1 MAITNDHG
9 PIPIL
14 VVSGF
19 LGSGKTTLLRNL
31 LLEPEAGEIAVI
43 VNEFGEVGIDHHLVR
58 KTDVRTTLLRN
69 GCVCCS
75 MRDDLSE
82 ALRNMLSQRERG
94 TIPRFDRVVI
104 ETTGLADPAPILH
117 TIVAE
122 PVVRNHFRVERVVTT
137 IDAVAGAS
145 NLESYGEAL
154 RQVAAADHLIVTK
167 GDLAT
172 PETVE
177 ALKATLRSINPTAT
191 VVDASFG
198 SIDFAPLLG
207 EGSQRDGVG
216 FGRLG
221 GRDADDVLVG
231 AGDAGVAPTGAG
243 FLRAVPDSSAHPL
256 ADGLAASDL
265 SAPGAVHGMNGRVAS
280 RCLVFDRPLNW
291 QMFGI
296 WLTMVLHRHGD
307 RVLRLKGLLNVG
319 AERGPLLVEGVQHVI
334 HVPRHLREWPDED
347 HRSRIV
353 FIARDLD
360 LAQVEA
366 SLEAFQDLAAAV

>member
-1 MAITNDHG
+1 MAVANDRG

-31 LLEPEAGEIAVI
+31 LLDPEAGEIAVI

-82 ALRNMLSQRERG
+82 ALRHLLSQRERG
-94 TIPRFDRVVI
+94 TIPRFGRVVI

-137 IDAVAGAS
+137 IDAVNGAS
-145 NLESYGEAL
+145 NLDTYGEAL

-167 GDLAT
+167 LDLAP
-172 PETVE
+172 PEATE
-177 ALKATLRSINPTAT
+177 DLKARLRSINPAAT

-198 SIDFAPLLG
+198 SIDFTPLLTQ
-207 EGSQRDGVG
+207 ESQRGAVG
-216 FGRLG
+216 IDRLG
-221 GRDADDVLVG
+221 AVSFAV
-231 AGDAGVAPTGAG
+231 TGGPMA
-243 FLRAVPDSSAHPL
+243 SA
-256 ADGLAASDL
+256 
-265 SAPGAVHGMNGRVAS
+265 AVHAMSDRVAS
-280 RCLVFDRPLNW
+280 RCLVFDHPLNW

-296 WLTMVLHRHGD
+296 WLTMLLHRHGD
-307 RVLRLKGLLNVG
+307 RILRLKGLLNVG

-334 HVPRHLREWPDED
+334 HVPRHLREWPDAD
-347 HRSRIV
+347 RRSRIV

-366 SLEAFQDLAAAV
+366 SLAAFQDLAAAV

>member
-1 MAITNDHG
+1 MATANDRG

-14 VVSGF
+14 LVSGF

-31 LLEPEAGEIAVI
+31 LLDPEAGEIAVI

-58 KTDVRTTLLRN
+58 KTDARTTLLRN

-82 ALRNMLSQRERG
+82 ALRLLLSQRERG
-94 TIPRFDRVVI
+94 TIPRFGRVVI

-137 IDAVAGAS
+137 IDAVNGTS
-145 NLESYGEAL
+145 NLDTYGEAL
-154 RQVAAADHLIVTK
+154 RQVAAADHVIVTK
-167 GDLAT
+167 LDLAT
-172 PETVE
+172 AEVTE
-177 ALKATLRSINPTAT
+177 DLKARLRSINPAAT

-198 SIDFAPLLG
+198 SIDFTPLLAEESRCG
-207 EGSQRDGVG
+207 AAGIE
-216 FGRLG
+216 RLG
-221 GRDADDVLVG
+221 GVTFAVD
-231 AGDAGVAPTGAG
+231 GDPMTPA
-243 FLRAVPDSSAHPL
+243 
-256 ADGLAASDL
+256 
-265 SAPGAVHGMNGRVAS
+265 AVHAMSDRVTS

-296 WLTMVLHRHGD
+296 WLTMLLHRHGD

-319 AERGPLLVEGVQHVI
+319 AAEGPLLVEGVQHVI
-334 HVPRHLREWPDED
+334 HVPRHLREWPDAD
-347 HRSRIV
+347 RRSRIV

-360 LAQVEA
+360 LVQVEV
-366 SLEAFQDLAAAV
+366 SLDAFQDLAAAV

>member
-1 MAITNDHG
+1 MATTNDRG

-14 VVSGF
+14 VLSGF

-31 LLEPEAGEIAVI
+31 LLDPAAGEIAVI

-82 ALRNMLSQRERG
+82 ALRHLLSQRERG

-145 NLESYGEAL
+145 NLASYGEAL
-154 RQVAAADHLIVTK
+154 RQVAAADQVIVTK
-167 GDLAT
+167 IDLAT
-172 PETVE
+172 PEATKE
-177 ALKATLRSINPTAT
+177 LKATLTGINPAAT
-191 VVDASFG
+191 VVDANFG
-198 SIDFAPLLG
+198 SIDFAPLLARDSLRG
-207 EGSQRDGVG
+207 EGL
-216 FGRLG
+216 GRLG
-221 GRDADDVLVG
+221 GIED
-231 AGDAGVAPTGAG
+231 AGDAGVAPTMGG
-243 FLRAVPDSSAHPL
+243 LLRGVPDSSDHPPGDDL
-256 ADGLAASDL
+256 AFSDK
-265 SAPGAVHGMNGRVAS
+265 SAPAAIHAMGGRVAS

-296 WLTMVLHRHGD
+296 WLTILLHRHGD

-334 HVPRHLREWPDED
+334 HVPRHLREWPDGD
-347 HRSRIV
+347 RRSRIV

-366 SLEAFQDLAAAV
+366 SLDAFQDLAAAV

>member
-1 MAITNDHG
+1 MVRSRFSSS
-9 PIPIL
+9 P
-14 VVSGF
+14 GF

-31 LLEPEAGEIAVI
+31 LLDPEAGEIAVI

-82 ALRNMLSQRERG
+82 ALRHLLSQRERG

-137 IDAVAGAS
+137 IDAVNGAS
-145 NLESYGEAL
+145 NLDSYGEAL
-154 RQVAAADHLIVTK
+154 RQVAAADHVIVTK
-167 GDLAT
+167 LDLAT
-172 PETVE
+172 PEVTE
-177 ALKATLRSINPTAT
+177 ELKARLRSINPAAT

-198 SIDFAPLLG
+198 SIDFAPLLAEESHRGG
-207 EGSQRDGVG
+207 EGID
-216 FGRLG
+216 RL
-221 GRDADDVLVG
+221 RRVSLAVN
-231 AGDAGVAPTGAG
+231 GDLVAPA
-243 FLRAVPDSSAHPL
+243 
-256 ADGLAASDL
+256 
-265 SAPGAVHGMNGRVAS
+265 AVHAMIGRVAS

-296 WLTMVLHRHGD
+296 WLTMLLHRHGD

-319 AERGPLLVEGVQHVI
+319 AGRGPLLVEGVQHVI
-334 HVPRHLREWPDED
+334 HVPRHLREWPDAD
-347 HRSRIV
+347 RRSRIV

-360 LAQVEA
+360 LTQVEA
-366 SLEAFQDLAAAV
+366 SLDAFQDLAAAV

>member
-1 MAITNDHG
+1 MAANDHG

-31 LLEPEAGEIAVI
+31 LLDPQAGEIAVI

-58 KTDVRTTLLRN
+58 KTDARTTLLRN
-69 GCVCCS
+69 GCICCS

-82 ALRNMLSQRERG
+82 ALRHLLSQRERG
-94 TIPRFDRVVI
+94 AIPRFGRVVI

-145 NLESYGEAL
+145 NLDSYGEAL
-154 RQVAAADHLIVTK
+154 RQVAAADYVVVTK
-167 GDLAT
+167 RDLAT
-172 PETVE
+172 PEVSE
-177 ALKATLRSINPTAT
+177 ELQARLRAINPAAT
-191 VVDASFG
+191 VVEASFG
-198 SIDFAPLLG
+198 SIDFAPLLAEELQRG
-207 EGSQRDGVG
+207 EGI
-216 FGRLG
+216 GRLG
-221 GRDADDVLVG
+221 GDSFETR
-231 AGDAGVAPTGAG
+231 GDPASLEPVAPA
-243 FLRAVPDSSAHPL
+243 
-256 ADGLAASDL
+256 
-265 SAPGAVHGMNGRVAS
+265 AVHGTSDRVAS

-296 WLTMVLHRHGD
+296 WLTMLLHRHGD

-319 AERGPLLVEGVQHVI
+319 AARGPLLVEGVQHVI
-334 HVPRHLREWPDED
+334 HVPRHLREWPDAD
-347 HRSRIV
+347 RRSRIV

-366 SLEAFQDLAAAV
+366 SLDAFQDLAAAV

>member
-1 MAITNDHG
+1 MATAIDHG

-14 VVSGF
+14 VISGF

-31 LLEPEAGEIAVI
+31 LLDPEAGEIAVI

-122 PVVRNHFRVERVVTT
+122 PVLRNHFRVERVVTT

-145 NLESYGEAL
+145 NLDSYGEAL
-154 RQVAAADHLIVTK
+154 RQVAAADHVIVTK
-167 GDLAT
+167 PDLAT
-172 PETVE
+172 PEVTE
-177 ALKATLRSINPTAT
+177 DLKAKLRSINPAAT
-191 VVDASFG
+191 IVEASFG
-198 SIDFAPLLG
+198 SIDFAPLLAEESHRAD
-207 EGSQRDGVG
+207 EGL
-216 FGRLG
+216 GRLSG
-221 GRDADDVLVG
+221 VSFETNDD
-231 AGDAGVAPTGAG
+231 PTSVDTT
-243 FLRAVPDSSAHPL
+243 VPAT
-256 ADGLAASDL
+256 
-265 SAPGAVHGMNGRVAS
+265 VHATSGRVAS
-280 RCLVFDRPLNW
+280 RCLVYDRPLNW

-296 WLTMVLHRHGD
+296 WLTMLLHRHGD

-319 AERGPLLVEGVQHVI
+319 AGRGPLLVEGVQHVI
-334 HVPRHLREWPDED
+334 HVPRHLREWPDAD
-347 HRSRIV
+347 RRSRIV

-366 SLEAFQDLAAAV
+366 SLDAFQDLAAAV

>member
-1 MAITNDHG
+1 MALANGHG

-31 LLEPEAGEIAVI
+31 LLDPEAGEIAVI

-58 KTDVRTTLLRN
+58 KTDARTTLLRN

-82 ALRNMLSQRERG
+82 ALRHLLSQRERG
-94 TIPRFDRVVI
+94 TIPRFDRIVI

-122 PVVRNHFRVERVVTT
+122 PVLRNHFRVARVVIT
-137 IDAVAGAS
+137 IDAVAGES

-154 RQVAAADHLIVTK
+154 RQVTAADHVIVTK
-167 GDLAT
+167 IDLAT
-172 PETVE
+172 PESTAE
-177 ALKATLRSINPTAT
+177 LKAKLRSLNPAAT
-191 VVDASFG
+191 IVDASFG
-198 SIDFAPLLG
+198 SIDFAPLLARESHRG
-207 EGSQRDGVG
+207 EGLDPLRGVSFETSG
-216 FGRLG
+216 NPALPETM
-221 GRDADDVLVG
+221 
-231 AGDAGVAPTGAG
+231 APA
-243 FLRAVPDSSAHPL
+243 
-256 ADGLAASDL
+256 
-265 SAPGAVHGMNGRVAS
+265 AVHAMSGRVTS
-280 RCLVFDRPLNW
+280 RCLVFERPLNW

-296 WLTMVLHRHGD
+296 WLTMLLHRHGD

-319 AERGPLLVEGVQHVI
+319 VERGPLLVEGVQHVI
-334 HVPRHLREWPDED
+334 HVPRHLREWPDAD
-347 HRSRIV
+347 RRSRIV

-360 LAQVEA
+360 LAQVEV
-366 SLEAFQDLAAAV
+366 SLDAFQDLAAAV

>member
-1 MAITNDHG
+1 MAMANDHG
-9 PIPIL
+9 PIPNL

-31 LLEPEAGEIAVI
+31 LLDPGAGEIAVI
-43 VNEFGEVGIDHHLVR
+43 VNEFVEVGIDHHLVR

-82 ALRNMLSQRERG
+82 ALRHLLSQRERG
-94 TIPRFDRVVI
+94 TIPRLDRVVI

-122 PVVRNHFRVERVVTT
+122 PVLRNHFRIERVVTT

-145 NLESYGEAL
+145 NLDSYGEAL
-154 RQVAAADHLIVTK
+154 RQVAAADHVIVTK
-167 GDLAT
+167 QDLAA
-172 PETVE
+172 PEATAE
-177 ALKATLRSINPTAT
+177 LKAKLRSINPAAT

-198 SIDFAPLLG
+198 SIDFALLLAEESHRGG
-207 EGSQRDGVG
+207 EGLY
-216 FGRLG
+216 RLG
-221 GRDADDVLVG
+221 GGD
-231 AGDAGVAPTGAG
+231 AGDAGVAPTGPG
-243 FLRAVPDSSAHPL
+243 FPRVAPDSSAHSL
-256 ADGLAASDL
+256 DDGLASSDM
-265 SAPGAVHGMNGRVAS
+265 SAPAAVHGMSGRVAS

-296 WLTMVLHRHGD
+296 WLTMLLHRHGD

-334 HVPRHLREWPDED
+334 HVPRHLRQWPDGD
-347 HRSRIV
+347 RRSRIV

-360 LAQVEA
+360 LAQVET

>member
-1 MAITNDHG
+1 MALANDHG

-31 LLEPEAGEIAVI
+31 LLDPDAGEIAIV

-82 ALRNMLSQRERG
+82 ALRHLLSQRERG
-94 TIPRFDRVVI
+94 TIPRFGRVVI

-137 IDAVAGAS
+137 IDAVNGAS
-145 NLESYGEAL
+145 NLDTYGEAL

-167 GDLAT
+167 LDLAT
-172 PETVE
+172 PEATE
-177 ALKATLRSINPTAT
+177 DLKARLRSINPAAT

-198 SIDFAPLLG
+198 SIDFAPLLA
-207 EGSQRDGVG
+207 EESQRGSEVLARQGGALFVVDG
-216 FGRLG
+216 
-221 GRDADDVLVG
+221 DPM
-231 AGDAGVAPTGAG
+231 APT
-243 FLRAVPDSSAHPL
+243 
-256 ADGLAASDL
+256 
-265 SAPGAVHGMNGRVAS
+265 AVHAMSDRVAS

-296 WLTMVLHRHGD
+296 WLTMLLHRHGD

-334 HVPRHLREWPDED
+334 HVPRHLREWPDAD
-347 HRSRIV
+347 RRSRIV

-366 SLEAFQDLAAAV
+366 SLDAFQDLAAAV

>member
-1 MAITNDHG
+1 MAVTNDRG

-31 LLEPEAGEIAVI
+31 LLDPEAGEIAVI

-82 ALRNMLSQRERG
+82 ALRHLLSERERG
-94 TIPRFDRVVI
+94 SIPRFGRVVI

-137 IDAVAGAS
+137 IDAVNGAS
-145 NLESYGEAL
+145 NLDSYGEAL

-167 GDLAT
+167 LDLAT
-172 PETVE
+172 PDVTED
-177 ALKATLRSINPTAT
+177 LKAKLRSINPAAT
-191 VVDASFG
+191 VVEASFG
-198 SIDFAPLLG
+198 SIDFTPLLA
-207 EGSQRDGVG
+207 EESQRGAMGIDRLDRVSFAIDG
-216 FGRLG
+216 
-221 GRDADDVLVG
+221 DPM
-231 AGDAGVAPTGAG
+231 APA
-243 FLRAVPDSSAHPL
+243 
-256 ADGLAASDL
+256 
-265 SAPGAVHGMNGRVAS
+265 AVHAMSDRVAS

-296 WLTMVLHRHGD
+296 WLTMLLHRHGD
-307 RVLRLKGLLNVG
+307 RILRLKGLLNVG

-334 HVPRHLREWPDED
+334 HVPRHLREWPDAD
-347 HRSRIV
+347 RRSRIV

-360 LAQVEA
+360 LTQVEA

>member
-1 MAITNDHG
+1 MAIVSDHG
-9 PIPIL
+9 PIAIL

-19 LGSGKTTLLRNL
+19 LGSAKTTLLRNL
-31 LLEPEAGEIAVI
+31 LLDPGAGEIAVI

-58 KTDVRTTLLRN
+58 KTDARTTLLRN

-94 TIPRFDRVVI
+94 TISRFDRVVI

-122 PVVRNHFRVERVVTT
+122 PVLRNHFRVERVVTT

-145 NLESYGEAL
+145 NLDSYGEAL
-154 RQVAAADHLIVTK
+154 RQVAAADHVIVTK
-167 GDLAT
+167 PDLAT
-172 PETVE
+172 PEVTE
-177 ALKATLRSINPTAT
+177 DLKAKLRSINPAAT
-191 VVDASFG
+191 IIEASFG
-198 SIDFAPLLG
+198 SIDFAPLLAEESHRAD
-207 EGSQRDGVG
+207 EGL
-216 FGRLG
+216 GRLSG
-221 GRDADDVLVG
+221 VSFETSDD
-231 AGDAGVAPTGAG
+231 PTSVDTP
-243 FLRAVPDSSAHPL
+243 VPA
-256 ADGLAASDL
+256 
-265 SAPGAVHGMNGRVAS
+265 AVHATSGRVAS
-280 RCLVFDRPLNW
+280 RCLVYDRPLNW

-296 WLTMVLHRHGD
+296 WLTMLLHRHGD

-334 HVPRHLREWPDED
+334 HVPRHLREWPDAD
-347 HRSRIV
+347 RRSRIV

-366 SLEAFQDLAAAV
+366 SLDAFQDLAAAV

>member
-1 MAITNDHG
+1 MPMTNDRG

-31 LLEPEAGEIAVI
+31 LLDPEAGEIAVI

-58 KTDVRTTLLRN
+58 KTDARTTLLRN

-82 ALRNMLSQRERG
+82 ALRHLLSQRERG
-94 TIPRFDRVVI
+94 TIPHFGRVVI
-104 ETTGLADPAPILH
+104 ETTGFADPAPILH

-137 IDAVAGAS
+137 IDAVNGAS
-145 NLESYGEAL
+145 NLDTYGEAL

-167 GDLAT
+167 LDLAT
-172 PETVE
+172 PEATE
-177 ALKATLRSINPTAT
+177 DLKARLRSINPAAM

-198 SIDFAPLLG
+198 SIDFTPLLAEESHRG
-207 EGSQRDGVG
+207 AVGIDRLEGV
-216 FGRLG
+216 
-221 GRDADDVLVG
+221 
-231 AGDAGVAPTGAG
+231 
-243 FLRAVPDSSAHPL
+243 SSAV
-256 ADGLAASDL
+256 DSDPI
-265 SAPGAVHGMNGRVAS
+265 APVAVHATSGRVAA
-280 RCLVFDRPLNW
+280 RCLIFDRPLNW

-296 WLTMVLHRHGD
+296 WLTMLLHRHGD

-319 AERGPLLVEGVQHVI
+319 AEQGPLLVEGVQHVI
-334 HVPRHLREWPDED
+334 HVPRHLREWPDAD
-347 HRSRIV
+347 RRSRIV
-353 FIARDLD
+353 FIARDID

-366 SLEAFQDLAAAV
+366 SLDAFQDLAAAV

>member
-1 MAITNDHG
+1 MALANDHG

-31 LLEPEAGEIAVI
+31 LLDPDAGEIAVI

-82 ALRNMLSQRERG
+82 ALRHLLSQRERG
-94 TIPRFDRVVI
+94 TIPRFGRVVI

-145 NLESYGEAL
+145 NLDSYGEAL
-154 RQVAAADHLIVTK
+154 RQVAAADHVIVTK
-167 GDLAT
+167 RDLAT
-172 PETVE
+172 PEATE
-177 ALKATLRSINPTAT
+177 ELKAKLRSINPTAT

-198 SIDFAPLLG
+198 SIDFAPLLAQDSHRAA
-207 EGSQRDGVG
+207 EGFDGTSFPV
-216 FGRLG
+216 
-221 GRDADDVLVG
+221 D
-231 AGDAGVAPTGAG
+231 GDLKAPA
-243 FLRAVPDSSAHPL
+243 
-256 ADGLAASDL
+256 
-265 SAPGAVHGMNGRVAS
+265 AVHTMSDRVAS
-280 RCLVFDRPLNW
+280 RCLIFDRPLNW

-296 WLTMVLHRHGD
+296 WLTMLLHRHGD

-334 HVPRHLREWPDED
+334 HVPRHLREWPDAD
-347 HRSRIV
+347 RRSRIV

-366 SLEAFQDLAAAV
+366 SLDAFQDLAAAV

>member
-1 MAITNDHG
+1 MALANDRG

-31 LLEPEAGEIAVI
+31 LLAPEAGEIAVI

-82 ALRNMLSQRERG
+82 ALRHLLSQRERG

-145 NLESYGEAL
+145 NLDSYGEAL
-154 RQVAAADHLIVTK
+154 RQVAAADHVIVTK
-167 GDLAT
+167 QDLAT
-172 PETVE
+172 PEATE
-177 ALKATLRSINPTAT
+177 ELKAKLRSINPTAT

-198 SIDFAPLLG
+198 SIDFAPLLAEESHRGG
-207 EGSQRDGVG
+207 EELA
-216 FGRLG
+216 RLG
-221 GRDADDVLVG
+221 GVSFAVNG
-231 AGDAGVAPTGAG
+231 EPMAPA
-243 FLRAVPDSSAHPL
+243 
-256 ADGLAASDL
+256 
-265 SAPGAVHGMNGRVAS
+265 AVHAMSGRVAS
-280 RCLVFDRPLNW
+280 RCLIFDRPLNW

-319 AERGPLLVEGVQHVI
+319 AGRGPLLVEGVQHVI
-334 HVPRHLREWPDED
+334 HVPRHLREWPDAD
-347 HRSRIV
+347 RRSRIV

>member
-1 MAITNDHG
+1 MAAANDRG

-31 LLEPEAGEIAVI
+31 LLDPSAGEIAVI

-69 GCVCCS
+69 GCICCS

-82 ALRNMLSQRERG
+82 ALRHLLSQRERG
-94 TIPRFDRVVI
+94 TIPRFGRVVI

-122 PVVRNHFRVERVVTT
+122 PVVRNHFRIERVVTT
-137 IDAVAGAS
+137 IDAVNGAS
-145 NLESYGEAL
+145 NLDSYGEAL
-154 RQVAAADHLIVTK
+154 RQVAAADHVIVTK
-167 GDLAT
+167 LDLAT
-172 PETVE
+172 PEVTE
-177 ALKATLRSINPTAT
+177 DLKAKLRSINPAASL
-191 VVDASFG
+191 VEASFG
-198 SIDFAPLLG
+198 NIDFRPLLA
-207 EGSQRDGVG
+207 EESQHDAVG
-216 FGRLG
+216 INRLG
-221 GRDADDVLVG
+221 GVSFAID
-231 AGDAGVAPTGAG
+231 GDPMAPT
-243 FLRAVPDSSAHPL
+243 
-256 ADGLAASDL
+256 
-265 SAPGAVHGMNGRVAS
+265 AVHAMSGRVTS

-296 WLTMVLHRHGD
+296 WLTMLLHRHGH

-319 AERGPLLVEGVQHVI
+319 SARGPLLVEGVQHVI
-334 HVPRHLREWPDED
+334 HVPRHLREWPDAD
-347 HRSRIV
+347 RRSRIV

>member
-1 MAITNDHG
+1 MAVANDRG

-31 LLEPEAGEIAVI
+31 LLDPEAGEIAVI

-82 ALRNMLSQRERG
+82 ALRHLLSQRERG
-94 TIPRFDRVVI
+94 SIPRFGRVVI

-137 IDAVAGAS
+137 IDAVNGAS
-145 NLESYGEAL
+145 NLDSYGEAL

-167 GDLAT
+167 LDLAT
-172 PETVE
+172 PDVTED
-177 ALKATLRSINPTAT
+177 LKAKLRSINPAAT
-191 VVDASFG
+191 VVEASFG
-198 SIDFAPLLG
+198 SIDFTPLLA
-207 EGSQRDGVG
+207 EESQRGAVGIDRLDGVS
-216 FGRLG
+216 FAI
-221 GRDADDVLVG
+221 D
-231 AGDAGVAPTGAG
+231 GDPMAPA
-243 FLRAVPDSSAHPL
+243 
-256 ADGLAASDL
+256 
-265 SAPGAVHGMNGRVAS
+265 AVHAMSDRVAS

-296 WLTMVLHRHGD
+296 WLTMLLHRHGD
-307 RVLRLKGLLNVG
+307 RILRLKGLLNVG

-334 HVPRHLREWPDED
+334 HVPRHLREWPDAD
-347 HRSRIV
+347 RRSRIV

>member
-1 MAITNDHG
+1 MANDRG

-31 LLEPEAGEIAVI
+31 LIAPEAGEIAVI

-82 ALRNMLSQRERG
+82 ALRHLLSQRERG
-94 TIPRFDRVVI
+94 TIPRFGRVVI

-122 PVVRNHFRVERVVTT
+122 PVLRNHFRVERVVTT
-137 IDAVAGAS
+137 IDAIAGAS

-154 RQVAAADHLIVTK
+154 RQVAAADHVIVTK
-167 GDLAT
+167 QDLTT
-172 PETVE
+172 PEVAE
-177 ALKATLRSINPTAT
+177 DLKAKLRSINPTAT
-191 VVDASFG
+191 FVDASFG
-198 SIDFAPLLG
+198 SIDFAPLLARESQHS
-207 EGSQRDGVG
+207 EGL
-216 FGRLG
+216 GRLG
-221 GRDADDVLVG
+221 GDPFKVD
-231 AGDAGVAPTGAG
+231 GDLVAP
-243 FLRAVPDSSAHPL
+243 
-256 ADGLAASDL
+256 AS
-265 SAPGAVHGMNGRVAS
+265 VHAMSDRVAS
-280 RCLVFDRPLNW
+280 RCLNFERPLNW

-296 WLTMVLHRHGD
+296 WLTMLLHRHGD

-319 AERGPLLVEGVQHVI
+319 AGQGPLLVEGVQHVI

-347 HRSRIV
+347 RRSRIV

-360 LAQVEA
+360 LTQVEA
-366 SLEAFQDLAAAV
+366 SLGAFQDLAAAV

>member
-1 MAITNDHG
+1 MATANDHG
-9 PIPIL
+9 PIPII
-14 VVSGF
+14 VITGF

-31 LLEPEAGEIAVI
+31 LLHPESGEIAVI

-69 GCVCCS
+69 CCVCCS
-75 MRDDLSE
+75 LRDDLSE
-82 ALRNMLSQRERG
+82 ALRHLLSQRVRG
-94 TIPRFDRVVI
+94 AIPHFGRVVI

-137 IDAVAGAS
+137 IDAVNGAS
-145 NLESYGEAL
+145 NLDSYGEAL
-154 RQVAAADHLIVTK
+154 RQVAAADHVIVTK
-167 GDLAT
+167 LDLAT
-172 PETVE
+172 PEVSE
-177 ALKATLRSINPTAT
+177 NLKIRLRSINPAAT

-198 SIDFAPLLG
+198 SIDFAPLLAEESHRG
-207 EGSQRDGVG
+207 TVGIDPPGGV
-216 FGRLG
+216 
-221 GRDADDVLVG
+221 
-231 AGDAGVAPTGAG
+231 
-243 FLRAVPDSSAHPL
+243 SSAV
-256 ADGLAASDL
+256 DSDPM
-265 SAPGAVHGMNGRVAS
+265 APAAVHAISGRVAS

-296 WLTMVLHRHGD
+296 WLTMLVHRHGD

-319 AERGPLLVEGVQHVI
+319 AARGPLLVEGVQHVI
-334 HVPRHLREWPDED
+334 HVPRHLREWPDAD
-347 HRSRIV
+347 RRSRIV
-353 FIARDLD
+353 FIARHLD

>member
-1 MAITNDHG
+1 MAVANDRG

-31 LLEPEAGEIAVI
+31 LLDPEAGEIAVI

-82 ALRNMLSQRERG
+82 ALRHLLSQRERG
-94 TIPRFDRVVI
+94 TIPRFGRVVI

-137 IDAVAGAS
+137 IDAVNGAS
-145 NLESYGEAL
+145 NLDTYGEAL

-167 GDLAT
+167 LDLAP
-172 PETVE
+172 PEATE
-177 ALKATLRSINPTAT
+177 DLKARLRSINPAAT

-198 SIDFAPLLG
+198 SIDFTPLLTQ
-207 EGSQRDGVG
+207 ESQRGAVGIDRLDGVS
-216 FGRLG
+216 FAVAG
-221 GRDADDVLVG
+221 GPM
-231 AGDAGVAPTGAG
+231 APA
-243 FLRAVPDSSAHPL
+243 
-256 ADGLAASDL
+256 
-265 SAPGAVHGMNGRVAS
+265 AVHAMSDRVAS

-296 WLTMVLHRHGD
+296 WLTMLLHRHGD
-307 RVLRLKGLLNVG
+307 RILRLKGLLNVG

-334 HVPRHLREWPDED
+334 HVPRHLREWPDAD
-347 HRSRIV
+347 RRSRIV

-366 SLEAFQDLAAAV
+366 SLAAFQDLAAAV

>member
-1 MAITNDHG
+1 MAPANDRG

-14 VVSGF
+14 VISGF

-31 LLEPEAGEIAVI
+31 LLAPEAGEIAVI

-82 ALRNMLSQRERG
+82 ALRHLLSQRERAA
-94 TIPRFDRVVI
+94 IPRFDRVVI

-122 PVVRNHFRVERVVTT
+122 PVLRNHFRVERVVTA

-145 NLESYGEAL
+145 NLDSYGEAL
-154 RQVAAADHLIVTK
+154 RQVAAADQVIVTK
-167 GDLAT
+167 RDLTT
-172 PETVE
+172 PEVGE
-177 ALKATLRSINPTAT
+177 ELKARLRAINPAAT

-207 EGSQRDGVG
+207 EGLHRGAG
-216 FGRLG
+216 LGRL
-221 GRDADDVLVG
+221 DG
-231 AGDAGVAPTGAG
+231 ASFERNGESMAPA
-243 FLRAVPDSSAHPL
+243 
-256 ADGLAASDL
+256 
-265 SAPGAVHGMNGRVAS
+265 AVHMTGDRVAS

-296 WLTMVLHRHGD
+296 WLTMLLHRHGE

-334 HVPRHLREWPDED
+334 HVPRHLHEWPDAD
-347 HRSRIV
+347 RRSRIV

-360 LAQVEA
+360 LDQVEA
-366 SLEAFQDLAAAV
+366 SLDAFQDLAAAV

>member
-1 MAITNDHG
+1 M
-9 PIPIL
+9 
-14 VVSGF
+14 
-19 LGSGKTTLLRNL
+19 
-31 LLEPEAGEIAVI
+31 
-43 VNEFGEVGIDHHLVR
+43 GIDHHLVR

-82 ALRNMLSQRERG
+82 ALRHLLSQRERG
-94 TIPRFDRVVI
+94 TIPRFGRVVI

-122 PVVRNHFRVERVVTT
+122 PVLRNHFRVERVVTT
-137 IDAVAGAS
+137 IDAIAGAS

-154 RQVAAADHLIVTK
+154 RQVAAADHVIVTK
-167 GDLAT
+167 QDLAT
-172 PETVE
+172 PEVTE
-177 ALKATLRSINPTAT
+177 DLKARLRSINPAAT

-198 SIDFAPLLG
+198 SIDFTPLLA
-207 EGSQRDGVG
+207 EESQRGGVGIDRLDGV
-216 FGRLG
+216 
-221 GRDADDVLVG
+221 
-231 AGDAGVAPTGAG
+231 
-243 FLRAVPDSSAHPL
+243 SSAV
-256 ADGLAASDL
+256 DGDPM
-265 SAPGAVHGMNGRVAS
+265 APATVHAMSGRVAS

-296 WLTMVLHRHGD
+296 WLTMLLHRHGD

-319 AERGPLLVEGVQHVI
+319 EERGPLLVEGVQHVI

-347 HRSRIV
+347 RRSRIV

-360 LAQVEA
+360 LTQVEA
-366 SLEAFQDLAAAV
+366 SLGAFQDLAAAV